1 VPVRHVRNV
10 AQNPA
15 DSTASARA
23 GVTARRRHQL
33 QGRFVRLVK
42 IVRGDECGS
51 SAQPMT
57 APVVVGSMERAMKGD
72 PVMSFETESP
82 ITIRFI
88 HRNERRALD
97 RLAELEGRDVPD
109 APFVV
114 AEVDE
119 QIVAAVA
126 TEGDAATLADP
137 FLQTAQIVSL
147 LEIQA
152 RGLRG
157 RRRKPLA
164 ARLRLAA

>member
-1 VPVRHVRNV
+1 
-10 AQNPA
+10 
-15 DSTASARA
+15 
-23 GVTARRRHQL
+23 
-33 QGRFVRLVK
+33 
-42 IVRGDECGS
+42 
-51 SAQPMT
+51 
-57 APVVVGSMERAMKGD
+57 
-72 PVMSFETESP
+72 MSFETESA